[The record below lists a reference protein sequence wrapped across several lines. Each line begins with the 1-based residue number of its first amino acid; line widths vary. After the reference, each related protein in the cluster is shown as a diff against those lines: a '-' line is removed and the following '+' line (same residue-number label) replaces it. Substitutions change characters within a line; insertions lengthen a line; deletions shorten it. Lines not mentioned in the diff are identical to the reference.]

1 MLPLAGSLGGTWNVW
16 NVQICEFAPKR
27 EPTNEPA
34 EAATAMAATAGA
46 GAAAK
51 Q

>member
-1 MLPLAGSLGGTWNVW
+1 MLPMAGGLGATWNVW

-27 EPTNEPA
+27 EPANESA

-46 GAAAK
+46 AAK